1 MNITPSASG
10 EEIAPIAMSF
20 HELINKLPL
29 TMRTKN
35 SYGVRIEDGEIIDY
49 HYTGPVLERVIK
61 SEKTCRGVPKSGPY
75 KDIPVVVVPV
85 MENNELLCV
94 IGIVDITKGIFSDLV
109 EISRRPEPVEP
120 ESSKGE
126 FY

>member
-1 MNITPSASG
+1 MNITPSATG
-10 EEIAPIAMSF
+10 KEIAPMAMAF

-49 HYTGPVLERVIK
+49 NYTGPILDKVIET
-61 SEKTCRGVPKSGPY
+61 EKTSREVPESGPY
-75 KDIPVVVVPV
+75 KGIPVVVVPV
-85 MENNELLCV
+85 KENNELVCV
-94 IGIVDITKGIFSDLV
+94 VGIVDITKGIFSDLV
-109 EISRRPEPVEP
+109 EISRRPEPITP
-120 ESSKGE
+120 DNSRGE

>member
-10 EEIAPIAMSF
+10 KEIAPIAMAF

-35 SYGVRIEDGEIIDY
+35 SYGVRVEDGVIVDY
-49 HYTGPVLERVIK
+49 NYTGPVLERVIK
-61 SEKTCRGVPKSGPY
+61 TGKTCRGVPKSGPY
-75 KDIPVVVVPV
+75 QGIPVVVVPV
-85 MENNELLCV
+85 KENNELVCV

-109 EISRRPEPVEP
+109 EISRRPEPVETDT
-120 ESSKGE
+120 SKGE

>member
-10 EEIAPIAMSF
+10 EDIAPIAMAF
-20 HELINKLPL
+20 HKLINNLPL

-35 SYGVRIEDGEIIDY
+35 SYGVRIEDGKIIDY
-49 HYTGPVLERVIK
+49 KYTGPVLERVIK
-61 SEKTCRGVPKSGPY
+61 TEKTCRGVPKSGPY
-75 KDIPVVVVPV
+75 KGIPVVVVPV
-85 MENNELLCV
+85 KEKGEFLCV

-109 EISRRPEPVEP
+109 EISRRPEPMEP
-120 ESSKGE
+120 ENSKGE